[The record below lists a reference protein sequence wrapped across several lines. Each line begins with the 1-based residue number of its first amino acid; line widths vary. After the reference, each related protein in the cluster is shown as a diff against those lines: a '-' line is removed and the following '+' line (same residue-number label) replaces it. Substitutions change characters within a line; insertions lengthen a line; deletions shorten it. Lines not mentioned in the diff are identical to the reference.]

1 MGPVMFDVQGTSLS
15 QEDKEI
21 LQHPLIGGLI
31 FFTRN
36 YQSPEQMADLSQQI
50 RMAAKKP
57 MLLAVDH
64 EGGRVQ
70 RFREG
75 FSLIPA
81 MGKLWQMSEQNLALA
96 KELAKQSAILMALE
110 VQAVGIDI
118 SFAPVLDINNI
129 SDVIGDR
136 AFHQHPDYVTELAEA
151 FISGLH
157 LVGMK
162 ATGKHFPGHG
172 SVKADSH
179 IDLPID
185 SRTSAEIFQQDLMPF
200 KQLISKEKVDALMP
214 AHIIFPN
221 VAPQAVGF
229 SRYWL
234 QNILREQLGFNGVI
248 FSDDL
253 SMQGAASIGG
263 YIERAE
269 AAQAAGCD
277 MLLLCNN
284 RDGCV
289 EVLDSA
295 NVSTSLV
302 GSERLNKLLKTPDK
316 NTNWSRLK
324 ENVVW
329 QQASEYLKQYR

>member
-50 RMAAKKP
+50 RMVAKKP

-81 MGKLWQMSEQNLALA
+81 MGKLWRMSEQNIALA

-136 AFHQHPDYVTELAEA
+136 AFHQQPDYVTELAEA

-185 SRTSAEIFQQDLMPF
+185 SRTSAEIFQQDLIPF
-200 KQLISKEKVDALMP
+200 KQLISKGKVDALMP
-214 AHIIFPN
+214 AHIIFPD
-221 VAPQAVGF
+221 VDPQAVGF

-269 AAQAAGCD
+269 AAQVAGCD

-289 EVLDSA
+289 EVLDNA
-295 NVSTSLV
+295 NISTSLV
-302 GSERLNKLLKTPDK
+302 SSGRLDKLLKTPDK
-316 NTNWSRLK
+316 NTNFSRLK
-324 ENVVW
+324 ENLVW

>member
-1 MGPVMFDVQGTSLS
+1 MGPVMLDVQGTSLS

-21 LQHPLIGGLI
+21 LQHPLVGGLI

-36 YQSPEQMADLSQQI
+36 YHSPEQIADLSQQI
-50 RMAAKKP
+50 RLAANKP
-57 MLLAVDH
+57 ILLAVDH

-70 RFREG
+70 RFRDG

-81 MGKLWQMSEQNLALA
+81 MGKLWQMSASNLTLA

-136 AFHQHPDYVTELAEA
+136 AFHQQPDYVSELAEA

-157 LVGMK
+157 HVGMK

-185 SRTSAEIFQQDLMPF
+185 TRERADIFQQDLAPF
-200 KQLISKEKVDALMP
+200 KHLISKGKVDALMP
-214 AHIIFPN
+214 AHVIFPD
-221 VAPQAVGF
+221 VDSQAVGF
-229 SRYWL
+229 SHYWL

-253 SMQGAASIGG
+253 SMQGAASVGG

-289 EVLDSA
+289 DVLDNANISISA
-295 NVSTSLV
+295 VAGT
-302 GSERLNKLLKTPDK
+302 RLKKLLKTPGD
-316 NTNWSRLK
+316 NNHWSTLNQ
-324 ENVVW
+324 NVAW
-329 QQASEYLKQYR
+329 QQATQLLRKYG

>member
-50 RMAAKKP
+50 RTAAKKP

-81 MGKLWQMSEQNLALA
+81 MGKLWRMSEKNLALV

-110 VQAVGIDI
+110 VQAVGIDV

-185 SRTSAEIFQQDLMPF
+185 SRTSAEIFQHDLIPF
-200 KQLISKEKVDALMP
+200 KQLISKGKVDALMP
-214 AHIIFPN
+214 AHVIFPE

-253 SMQGAASIGG
+253 SMQGAASVGG

-269 AAQAAGCD
+269 AAQSAGCD

-289 EVLDSA
+289 EVLDNA
-295 NVSTSLV
+295 NISTSLV
-302 GSERLNKLLKTPDK
+302 ASERLNKLLKTPDK
-316 NTNWSRLK
+316 NIKWSRLK

>member
-50 RMAAKKP
+50 RMVAKKP

-81 MGKLWQMSEQNLALA
+81 MGKLWRMSEQNLALA

-200 KQLISKEKVDALMP
+200 KQLISKGKVDALMP
-214 AHIIFPN
+214 AHIIFPD
-221 VAPQAVGF
+221 VDPQAVGF

>member
-1 MGPVMFDVQGTSLS
+1 MGPVMLDVHGTSLS

-21 LQHPLIGGLI
+21 LQHPLVGGLI

-36 YQSPEQMADLSQQI
+36 YQSPEQIADLSQQI
-50 RMAAKKP
+50 RIAAKKP
-57 MLLAVDH
+57 ILIAVDH

-70 RFREG
+70 RFRDG
-75 FSLIPA
+75 FSLLPA
-81 MGKLWQMSEQNLALA
+81 MGKLWKMSEQNLTLA

-136 AFHQHPDYVTELAEA
+136 GFHQQPDHVTELAEA
-151 FISGLH
+151 FIDGLH
-157 LVGMK
+157 QVGMK

-185 SRTSAEIFQQDLMPF
+185 TRSKADIFQQDLVPF
-200 KQLISKEKVDALMP
+200 QQLISRGKVDALMP
-214 AHIIFPN
+214 AHVIFPD
-221 VAPQAVGF
+221 VDSQAVGF
-229 SRYWL
+229 SHYWL
-234 QNILREQLGFNGVI
+234 QNILRDQLGFNGVI

-253 SMQGAASIGG
+253 SMQGAASVGG

-289 EVLDSA
+289 DVLDNA
-295 NVSTSLV
+295 NISISSV
-302 GSERLNKLLKTPDK
+302 GAQRLNMLLTKADSKWSSLK
-316 NTNWSRLK
+316 NNST
-324 ENVVW
+324 W
-329 QQASEYLKQYR
+329 QHASQSLNKYR

>member
-1 MGPVMFDVQGTSLS
+1 
-15 QEDKEI
+15 
-21 LQHPLIGGLI
+21 
-31 FFTRN
+31 
-36 YQSPEQMADLSQQI
+36 
-50 RMAAKKP
+50 
-57 MLLAVDH
+57 
-64 EGGRVQ
+64 
-70 RFREG
+70 
-75 FSLIPA
+75 
-81 MGKLWQMSEQNLALA
+81 
-96 KELAKQSAILMALE
+96 
-110 VQAVGIDI
+110 
-118 SFAPVLDINNI
+118 
-129 SDVIGDR
+129 
-136 AFHQHPDYVTELAEA
+136 
-151 FISGLH
+151 
-157 LVGMK
+157 
-162 ATGKHFPGHG
+162 
-172 SVKADSH
+172 
-179 IDLPID
+179 
-185 SRTSAEIFQQDLMPF
+185 
-200 KQLISKEKVDALMP
+200 MP

-289 EVLDSA
+289 EVLDNA
-295 NVSTSLV
+295 NISTSLV

>member
-1 MGPVMFDVQGTSLS
+1 MGPVMIDVQGTSLS

-36 YQSPEQMADLSQQI
+36 YHSPEQITELSTQI
-50 RMAAKKP
+50 RSAARKP
-57 MLLAVDH
+57 LLIAVDH

-70 RFREG
+70 RFRDG

-81 MGKLWQMSEQNLALA
+81 MGSLWQMAKQNLSLA
-96 KELAKQSAILMALE
+96 KSLAKQSGALMALE

-136 AFHQHPDYVTELAEA
+136 SFHREVDYVTELAEA

-185 SRTSAEIFQQDLMPF
+185 IRSKADIFQQDLMPF
-200 KQLISKEKVDALMP
+200 KQLIAKGKVDALMP
-214 AHIIFPN
+214 AHVIFPE
-221 VAPQAVGF
+221 VDSQAVGF

-253 SMQGAASIGG
+253 SMEGAASVGG

-269 AAQAAGCD
+269 AAQSAGCD

-284 RDGCV
+284 RQGCV
-289 EVLDSA
+289 EVLDGA
-295 NVSTSLV
+295 NISTNAQC
-302 GSERLNKLLKTPDK
+302 SERLAKLLKNPRQSNDFSTLTS
-316 NTNWSRLK
+316 NQA
-324 ENVVW
+324 W
-329 QQASEYLKQYR
+329 QEASEFINRYR

>member
-81 MGKLWQMSEQNLALA
+81 MGKLWRMSEQNLALA
-96 KELAKQSAILMALE
+96 KELAKQSAVLMALE

-129 SDVIGDR
+129 SEVIGDR
-136 AFHQHPDYVTELAEA
+136 AFHQQPDYVTELAEA

-185 SRTSAEIFQQDLMPF
+185 SRTSAEIFQQDLIPF
-200 KQLISKEKVDALMP
+200 KQLISKGKVDALMP
-214 AHIIFPN
+214 AHIIFPD
-221 VAPQAVGF
+221 VDPQAVGF

-289 EVLDSA
+289 EVLDNA
-295 NVSTSLV
+295 NISTSLV
-302 GSERLNKLLKTPDK
+302 SSGRLDKLLKTPDK
-316 NTNWSRLK
+316 NTNFSRLK
-324 ENVVW
+324 ENLVW

>member
-1 MGPVMFDVQGTSLS
+1 MGPVMMDVQGTSLS
-15 QEDKEI
+15 PEDKEI
-21 LQHPLIGGLI
+21 LQHPLVGGLI

-36 YQSPEQMADLSQQI
+36 YHSPEQVSELSAQI
-50 RMAAKKP
+50 RATAKKP
-57 MLLAVDH
+57 ILLAVDH

-70 RFREG
+70 RFRDG

-81 MGKLWQMSEQNLALA
+81 MGKIWQMSGENLIRAKVLA
-96 KELAKQSAILMALE
+96 EHCGMLMALE

-136 AFHQHPDYVTELAEA
+136 SFHHEPEHVTVLAEA
-151 FISGLH
+151 FIGGLH
-157 LVGMK
+157 QVGMK

-185 SRTSAEIFQQDLMPF
+185 NRSKEAIFQQDLLPF
-200 KQLISKEKVDALMP
+200 KQLIKNDKVDALMP
-214 AHIIFPN
+214 AHVIFPN
-221 VAPQAVGF
+221 VDSQAVGF

-253 SMQGAASIGG
+253 SMQGAASAGG

-269 AAQAAGCD
+269 AAQNAGCD

-284 RDGCV
+284 RAGCI
-289 EVLDSA
+289 EVLDGA
-295 NVSTSLV
+295 NIVKAKASQT
-302 GSERLNKLLKTPDK
+302 RLSKLLKP
-316 NTNWSRLK
+316 NNGNNWSTLK
-324 ENVVW
+324 NNQNW
-329 QQASEYLKQYR
+329 QSASKLLNSYS

>member
-1 MGPVMFDVQGTSLS
+1 MGPVMLDVQGTSLS
-15 QEDKEI
+15 QEDIEI
-21 LQHPLIGGLI
+21 IQHPLVGGLI

-36 YQSPEQMADLSQQI
+36 YQSPEQIAQLSQQI
-50 RMAAKKP
+50 RTAAKKP

-70 RFREG
+70 RFRDG

-81 MGKLWQMSEQNLALA
+81 MGKLWQMADQNIVLA

-129 SDVIGDR
+129 SEVIGDR
-136 AFHQHPDYVTELAEA
+136 GFHQQPEYVSELAEA
-151 FISGLH
+151 FITGLH
-157 LVGMK
+157 QVGMK

-185 SRTSAEIFQQDLMPF
+185 LRPKGDIFQQDLVPF
-200 KQLISKEKVDALMP
+200 KALIAKGKVDALMP
-214 AHIIFPN
+214 AHVIFPA
-221 VAPQAVGF
+221 VDSQAVGF

-253 SMQGAASIGG
+253 SMQGAACVGG

-269 AAQAAGCD
+269 AAQSAGCD

-284 RDGCV
+284 REGCV
-289 EVLDSA
+289 EVLDGANIVSA
-295 NVSTSLV
+295 STS
-302 GSERLNKLLKTPDK
+302 SQRLTKLLKAPSSNDNWAALQTNVAWK
-316 NTNWSRLK
+316 N
-324 ENVVW
+324 
-329 QQASEYLKQYR
+329 ASQLINSFR